1 MNPCGKFILAFLAF
15 VAFLPLSSEM
25 TSEGKAFYAIS
36 SLRFFVDSKLN
47 GTPGEALFEKED
59 ISQLWSKAIDYSTSE
74 SVMHAKNLYD
84 QAQEEGETLEA
95 ENYLARSRSFLR
107 KAWED
112 LNPYL
117 SRDQT
122 PVTRK
127 TYDHRTFLLSPNN
140 RNYKELSRIFSSE
153 DVLNTSQSFAQAG
166 FETISERPS
175 GMFVAKHPRLP
186 GYLVKAYIKSKKTK
200 PNWEWCV
207 FRCWGVTNIRLLIE
221 DKDLKH
227 FVVPKKKIF
236 PIEPLDYNNL
246 TNNLIEMT
254 SPVVLL
260 VRDMQLVSK
269 TESRAA
275 WREIPTK
282 RHIEELYC
290 ILSHGYSSC
299 CLPSNIPQTRK
310 GKFSCIDT
318 EIPERDLPFDH
329 VGRFLS
335 PEMADYWNHLVRTGG
350 ERSSL

>member
-221 DKDLKH
+221 
-227 FVVPKKKIF
+227 
-236 PIEPLDYNNL
+236 
-246 TNNLIEMT
+246 
-254 SPVVLL
+254 
-260 VRDMQLVSK
+260 
-269 TESRAA
+269 
-275 WREIPTK
+275 
-282 RHIEELYC
+282 
-290 ILSHGYSSC
+290 
-299 CLPSNIPQTRK
+299 
-310 GKFSCIDT
+310 
-318 EIPERDLPFDH
+318 
-329 VGRFLS
+329 
-335 PEMADYWNHLVRTGG
+335 
-350 ERSSL
+350 